1 MNECLSI
8 DSVDPCL
15 FNECGVLCYHLK
27 QYDKAEKALVTV
39 LKLIDTY
46 PVVWFKEYLFNNCR
60 QRNNDGF
67 LFILT

>member
-1 MNECLSI
+1 MKQELNDCLSI
-8 DSVDPCL
+8 DTADPCL

-46 PVVWFKEYLFNNCR
+46 PVV
-60 QRNNDGF
+60 
-67 LFILT
+67 